1 MDNGSDLFIIHYQL
15 SVKKMAYLQPDKTGK
30 VYLPAIRV
38 AKESGEKLVCL
49 TAYDYPTARIV
60 DEAGVD
66 MILVGDSIGNVIH
79 GYGNTIPV
87 SLDEIVTALIAVK
100 RGTERAMVIADMP
113 YGSYHVN
120 EDESV
125 RNALKLMKYGGAEAV
140 KLEGGR
146 NRVKLVQRLVD
157 EEIPVIAHIG
167 LTPQSV
173 YKLGGYRVQGRTA
186 EQAKRLIEDAKMLEE
201 AGAFAIVLELVP
213 REVAE
218 IITKDLEIS
227 TIGIGAGAECDIQVL
242 VLHDLV
248 GMTFGR
254 QPRFVRQY
262 SSVRDVMTAAIQS
275 WTSDVKNGTYPNEK
289 ESYGLTEETK
299 KELEIN

>member
-1 MDNGSDLFIIHYQL
+1 
-15 SVKKMAYLQPDKTGK
+15 MAYLQPDKPGK
-30 VYLPAIRV
+30 VYLPAILA
-38 AKESGEKLVCL
+38 AKENGEKLVCL

-66 MILVGDSIGNVIH
+66 MILVGDSMGNVIH

-87 SLDEIVTALIAVK
+87 SIEEIISACIAVK

-113 YGSYHVN
+113 FGSYHVN
-120 EDESV
+120 ADESV
-125 RNALKLMKYGGAEAV
+125 KNALRLMKYGGAEAV

-146 NRVKLVQRLVD
+146 NRVELVKRLVD
-157 EEIPVIAHIG
+157 EEIPVVAHIG

-173 YKLGGYRVQGRTA
+173 YKMGGYRVQGRTA

-213 REVAE
+213 REVAAM
-218 IITKDLEIS
+218 ITKELKIS
-227 TIGIGAGAECDIQVL
+227 TIGIGAGVECDIQVL

-262 SSVRDVMTAAIQS
+262 ASVRDVMTQAIQS
-275 WTSDVKNGTYPNEK
+275 WSSDVKSGKYPSES

-299 KELEIN
+299 KEMTAK

>member
-1 MDNGSDLFIIHYQL
+1 
-15 SVKKMAYLQPDKTGK
+15 MAYLQPDKPEK
-30 VYLPAIRV
+30 VYLPAIRA
-38 AKESGEKLVCL
+38 AKVKGEKLVCL

-87 SLDEIVTALIAVK
+87 SLEEIVSATIAVK
-100 RGTERAMVIADMP
+100 RATERAMVIADMP

-125 RNALKLMKYGGAEAV
+125 RNALQLMKHGGAEAV

-146 NRVKLVQRLVD
+146 NRVDLVKRLVD
-157 EEIPVIAHIG
+157 EEIPVVAHIG

-173 YKLGGYRVQGRTA
+173 YKLGGYRVQGKTA
-186 EQAKRLIEDAKMLEE
+186 EAAKRLIEDAKALED
-201 AGAFAIVLELVP
+201 AGAFAIVLELIP
-213 REVAE
+213 REIAE
-218 IITKDLEIS
+218 IMTRELKIS
-227 TIGIGAGAECDIQVL
+227 TIGIGAGRECDIQVL

-248 GMTFGR
+248 GFTFGR

-262 SSVRDVMTAAIQS
+262 ANIREVMNSAITE
-275 WTSDVKNGTYPNEK
+275 WMTDVKNGTYPSEK
-289 ESYGLTEETK
+289 ESYGLPEETK
-299 KELEIN
+299 KELEG

>member
-1 MDNGSDLFIIHYQL
+1 
-15 SVKKMAYLQPDKTGK
+15 MAYLQPDKEGK
-30 VYLPAIRV
+30 VYLPAIRA
-38 AKESGEKLVCL
+38 AKENGQKLVCL

-87 SLDEIVTALIAVK
+87 SLEEITSACIAVK

-113 YGSYHVN
+113 FGTYHIN

-125 RNALKLMKYGGAEAV
+125 KNALRLMKYGGAEAV

-146 NRVKLVQRLVD
+146 NRVDLVRRLVD
-157 EEIPVIAHIG
+157 EEIPVVAHIG

-173 YKLGGYRVQGRTA
+173 YKMGGYRVQGRTA
-186 EQAKRLIEDAKMLEE
+186 EQAKRLIEDAKLLEE

-213 REVAE
+213 REVAQM
-218 IITKDLEIS
+218 ITDELSIS
-227 TIGIGAGAECDIQVL
+227 TIGIGAGLGCDIQVL

-262 SSVRDVMTAAIQS
+262 ANVRDVMTDAIQN
-275 WTSDVKNGTYPNEK
+275 WARDVRSGAYPADA
-289 ESYGLTEETK
+289 ESYGLTEETLS
-299 KELEIN
+299 ELRKS

>member
-1 MDNGSDLFIIHYQL
+1 
-15 SVKKMAYLQPDKTGK
+15 MAYLQPDKPEK
-30 VYLPAIRV
+30 VYLPAIQA
-38 AKESGEKLVCL
+38 AKISGEKLVCL

-66 MILVGDSIGNVIH
+66 MILVGDSMGNVIH

-87 SLDEIVTALIAVK
+87 TLDEIESALIAVK
-100 RGTERAMVIADMP
+100 RGTERAMVIADLP
-113 YGSYHVN
+113 YGTYHVSA
-120 EDESV
+120 DETV
-125 RNALKLMKYGGAEAV
+125 RNALRLMKHGGAEAV
-140 KLEGGR
+140 KLEGGS
-146 NRVKLVQRLVD
+146 NRVELVKRLVD
-157 EEIPVIAHIG
+157 EEIPVVAHIG

-173 YKLGGYRVQGRTA
+173 YKMGGYRVQGRSA
-186 EQAKRLIEDAKMLEE
+186 DEAKRLIEDAKLLEK

-213 REVAE
+213 REVAA
-218 IITKDLEIS
+218 IMTKELEIS

-262 SSVRDVMTAAIQS
+262 ASVRDVMTEAIQS
-275 WTSDVKNGTYPNEK
+275 WTKDVKTGAYPSEQ

-299 KELEIN
+299 KELENSNK

>member
-1 MDNGSDLFIIHYQL
+1 
-15 SVKKMAYLQPDKTGK
+15 MAYLQPDRPEK
-30 VYLPAIRV
+30 VYLPYIRS
-38 AKESGEKLVCL
+38 AKEKGEKLVCL

-66 MILVGDSIGNVIH
+66 IILVGDSIGNVIH

-87 SLDEIVTALIAVK
+87 SLDEITSACIAVK
-100 RGTERAMVIADMP
+100 RGTERAMVVCDMP

-120 EDESV
+120 ADTSV
-125 RNALKLMKYGGAEAV
+125 QNALRLMKYGGAEAV

-146 NRVKLVQRLVD
+146 NRVGLVKRLVD
-157 EEIPVIAHIG
+157 EEIPVVAHIG

-173 YKLGGYRVQGRTA
+173 YKMGGYRVQGRTA
-186 EQAKRLIEDAKMLEE
+186 EQANRLIEDAKLLEE

-213 REVAE
+213 REVAAM
-218 IITKDLEIS
+218 ITQELKIS
-227 TIGIGAGAECDIQVL
+227 TIGIGAGLECDIQVL
-242 VLHDLV
+242 VLHDLL

-262 SSVRDVMTAAIQS
+262 ANLREVMTDAIQK
-275 WTSDVKNGTYPNEK
+275 WAKDVKTDAYPNDS
-289 ESYGLTEETK
+289 ESYGLTQETLTELKPALK
-299 KELEIN
+299 KGSGK

>member
-1 MDNGSDLFIIHYQL
+1 M
-15 SVKKMAYLQPDKTGK
+15 
-30 VYLPAIRV
+30 PALRE
-38 AKESGEKLVCL
+38 AKEKGEKLVCL

-66 MILVGDSIGNVIH
+66 IILVGDSMGNVIH

-87 SLDEIVTALIAVK
+87 TLDEICSATKAVK
-100 RGTERAMVIADMP
+100 RGSSRALIVSDMP
-113 YGSYHVN
+113 YGSFHTGD
-120 EDESV
+120 DEAV
-125 RNALKLMKYGGAEAV
+125 RNALRLMKDGGAEAV

-146 NRVKLVQRLVD
+146 NRVGLVKRLVD
-157 EEIPVIAHIG
+157 EEIPVVAHVG

-173 YKLGGYRVQGRTA
+173 HKMGGYRVQAKTA
-186 EQAKRLIEDAKMLEE
+186 DAAKTLIEDAKMLED

-218 IITKDLEIS
+218 IVTNELTIS

-242 VLHDLV
+242 VLHDLI
-248 GMTFGR
+248 GFTFGR

-262 SSVRDVMTAAIQS
+262 ANVSEVITNAITQWADDVRTG
-275 WTSDVKNGTYPNEK
+275 NYPSEA
-289 ESYGLTEETK
+289 ESYGLPEDVRLSEPRSASTK
-299 KELEIN
+299 N

>member
-1 MDNGSDLFIIHYQL
+1 
-15 SVKKMAYLQPDKTGK
+15 MAYLQPDKPGK
-30 VYLPAIRV
+30 VYLPAIRA
-38 AKESGEKLVCL
+38 AKENGERLVCL

-66 MILVGDSIGNVIH
+66 MILVGDSMGNVIH

-87 SLDEIVTALIAVK
+87 SLDEITSACIAVK

-113 YGSYHVN
+113 YGTYHVN
-120 EDESV
+120 ADETV
-125 RNALKLMKYGGAEAV
+125 RNALRLMKYGGAEAI

-146 NRVKLVQRLVD
+146 NRVDLVKRLVD
-157 EEIPVIAHIG
+157 EEIPVVAHIG

-173 YKLGGYRVQGRTA
+173 YKMGGYRVQGRNV
-186 EQAKRLIEDAKMLEE
+186 EQATRLIEDAKMLQD
-201 AGAFAIVLELVP
+201 AGAFSIVLELVP
-213 REVAE
+213 REVAQ
-218 IITKDLEIS
+218 IITEELEIS
-227 TIGIGAGAECDIQVL
+227 TIGIGAGSNCDIQVL

-262 SSVRDVMTAAIQS
+262 VNLREVMTDAIQRWS
-275 WTSDVKNGTYPNEK
+275 ADVKSGAYPSDE
-289 ESYGLTEETK
+289 ESYGLTEDTIAQLK
-299 KELEIN
+299 GK

>member
-1 MDNGSDLFIIHYQL
+1 
-15 SVKKMAYLQPDKTGK
+15 MAYLQPDKPEK
-30 VYLPAIRV
+30 VYLPAIKT
-38 AKESGEKLVCL
+38 AKENGQKLVCL

-87 SLDEIVTALIAVK
+87 SMDEIVSACIAVK

-120 EDESV
+120 EDTSV
-125 RNALKLMKYGGAEAV
+125 QNALRLMKYGGAEAV

-146 NRVKLVQRLVD
+146 NRVELVKRLVD
-157 EEIPVIAHIG
+157 EEIPVVAHIG

-173 YKLGGYRVQGRTA
+173 YKMGGYRVQGRSA
-186 EQAKRLIEDAKMLEE
+186 EQAKRLIDDAKMLEE

-213 REVAE
+213 REVAAM
-218 IITKDLEIS
+218 ITKALTIS
-227 TIGIGAGAECDIQVL
+227 TIGIGAGVECDIQVL
-242 VLHDLV
+242 VLHDLI

-262 SSVRDVMTAAIQS
+262 VDLKKAMTDAIQR
-275 WTSDVKNGTYPNEK
+275 WTGDVKSGAYPSEK
-289 ESYGLTEETK
+289 ESYGLTDEIK
-299 KELEIN
+299 KEMAAK

>member
-1 MDNGSDLFIIHYQL
+1 
-15 SVKKMAYLQPDKTGK
+15 MAYLQPDKEGK
-30 VYLPAIRV
+30 VYLPAIRA
-38 AKESGEKLVCL
+38 AKERGEKLVCL

-66 MILVGDSIGNVIH
+66 MILVGDSMGNVIH

-87 SLDEIVTALIAVK
+87 SLDEIISACIAVK

-113 YGSYHVN
+113 FGTYHVN
-120 EDESV
+120 EDDSV
-125 RNALKLMKYGGAEAV
+125 KNALRLMKYGGAEAV

-146 NRVKLVQRLVD
+146 NRVELVKRLVN
-157 EEIPVIAHIG
+157 EEIPVVAHIG

-173 YKLGGYRVQGRTA
+173 YKMGGYRVQGRTA
-186 EQAKRLIEDAKMLEE
+186 EQAKLLIEDAKMLED

-213 REVAE
+213 REVAAM
-218 IITKDLEIS
+218 ITAELEMS
-227 TIGIGAGAECDIQVL
+227 TIGIGAGLECDIQVL

-262 SSVRDVMTAAIQS
+262 ASIRDVMTDAIHR
-275 WTSDVKNGTYPNEK
+275 WTADVKSGAYPNDE

-299 KELEIN
+299 KEIAAP